1 MGLLEKASNIEA
13 EAEPPETK
21 GVKPKKEA
29 VKEPPAKKPKKA
41 AKKPKKVKPPK
52 EKKPR
57 APRVKKE
64 LPEGFELATKSQ
76 KFIRRLLDFAVNYGW
91 SVPLIALSAW
101 GAFFNPCLLYT
112 SPSPRDS

>member
-13 EAEPPETK
+13 EEKLPETK
-21 GVKPKKEA
+21 VVKPKKEA

-57 APRVKKE
+57 SPRVKKE
-64 LPEGFELATKSQ
+64 LPEGFELS
-76 KFIRRLLDFAVNYGW
+76 
-91 SVPLIALSAW
+91 LIHI
-101 GAFFNPCLLYT
+101 
-112 SPSPRDS
+112 